1 MPRSNSLIRQKTE
14 TLSLLPNV
22 SNNLFLLANISN
34 PEEMRVNKRYFI
46 VTDIAVSDGTNT
58 QTVALTLRPDARG
71 QLTKEFTFVDD
82 NGDSVVGKIVGN
94 IDFERGIVQ
103 YGCTFSGSS
112 LNLAPVSINANAIF
126 SAVTSDVGRVKV
138 KLEVDGWDANIDV
151 RDDFELE
158 LTTETLQDYNDIW
171 NLDLVRTL
179 SEAIRLQMLL
189 NKDFDLSYYL
199 QAHEPEMAANQ
210 AALSLNFEQFKIG
223 GGDYQPNNVLD
234 VFKSIVPMIS
244 SIRRK
249 VRQNFRADPQY
260 ILAGLKTASVLES
273 LQDYLVNFS
282 ETRRAEAGFAGNS
295 NIGFSKMKV
304 LHSDVIPENKV
315 YVIYKPTGDDLSR
328 SVLIDLVYKP
338 LYMIEEVTNSVKRT
352 FVRSRSALEVVNPDA
367 LGVITL
373 SGYED
378 MLG

>member
-1 MPRSNSLIRQKTE
+1 
-14 TLSLLPNV
+14 V
-22 SNNLFLLANISN
+22 
-34 PEEMRVNKRYFI
+34 
-46 VTDIAVSDGTNT
+46 
-58 QTVALTLRPDARG
+58 
-71 QLTKEFTFVDD
+71 
-82 NGDSVVGKIVGN
+82 
-94 IDFERGIVQ
+94 
-103 YGCTFSGSS
+103 
-112 LNLAPVSINANAIF
+112 
-126 SAVTSDVGRVKV
+126 
-138 KLEVDGWDANIDV
+138 ANIDV

-199 QAHEPEMAANQ
+199 QAHEPEMAANN
-210 AALSLNFEQFKIG
+210 ASLILDFDKYKVSAEEFS
-223 GGDYQPNNVLD
+223 PNNVLD
-234 VFKSIVPMIS
+234 VFKSVVPMIS
-244 SIRRK
+244 SIRRV

-260 ILAGLKTASVLES
+260 ILTGLKTASVLES

-282 ETRRAEAGFAGNS
+282 ETRRAEAGFSGNS

-304 LHSDVIPENKV
+304 LHSDVIPENKI

-338 LYMIEEVTNSVKRT
+338 LYMIEEVTNSIKRT
-352 FVRSRSALEVVNPDA
+352 FVRSRSALEIVNPDA

-373 SGYED
+373 KTGTYETL
-378 MLG
+378 LGAEPT